1 MHQVPKD
8 ILDRAKNNIRLNLDA
23 EDEMACAICLHP
35 VAMYVDDEGGLG
47 SRINKSSQ
55 PDGHVEI

>member
-47 SRINKSSQ
+47 SRINKSS
-55 PDGHVEI
+55 